1 MVITSCNH
9 SSAKLCGSC
18 MQENSRL
25 EYVEYLRNEIAQR
38 DERIKELEQALR
50 EVADKGD
57 GWSKSIAEEAL
68 SRT

>member
-1 MVITSCNH
+1 MSCKYCGFTGTNDQMMDHAGEMCGMVEPPE
-9 SSAKLCGSC
+9 
-18 MQENSRL
+18 Q
-25 EYVEYLRNEIAQR
+25 IAQR

-50 EVADKGD
+50 EVANKGD

>member
-1 MVITSCNH
+1 MSPEFKVVAEH
-9 SSAKLCGSC
+9 YEQA
-18 MQENSRL
+18 
-25 EYVEYLRNEIAQR
+25 IAQR